1 MTDIEIAR
9 KTKKKPI
16 RLIGKNLGISNALEY
31 YGTDKAKIDIKKL
44 PKKENGKLILVTAVS
59 PTPYGEGKTTVSIG
73 LGDAFHRLGDNVV
86 LALREHLWDRSSD

>member
-44 PKKENGKLILVTAVS
+44 PKKGFYDSILIST
-59 PTPYGEGKTTVSIG
+59 
-73 LGDAFHRLGDNVV
+73 H
-86 LALREHLWDRSSD
+86 